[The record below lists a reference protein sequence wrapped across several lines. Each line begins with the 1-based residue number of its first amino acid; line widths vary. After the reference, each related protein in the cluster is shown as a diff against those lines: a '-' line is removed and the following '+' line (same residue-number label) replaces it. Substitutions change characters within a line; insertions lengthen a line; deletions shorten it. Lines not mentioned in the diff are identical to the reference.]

1 MLPVCRGISL
11 LPVIIAFIAYD
22 SSPPFLPGDSV
33 TSLCQAFYLGSWI
46 SLICVLLPAALAAP
60 DSRQLDMLK
69 VLRVFEGSER
79 VGRIGVRTKNWLLL
93 LLF

>member
-33 TSLCQAFYLGSWI
+33 TSLCQAFYLGSAGSWI

-60 DSRQLDMLK
+60 DSRQLDVLK
-69 VLRVFEGSER
+69 VLRVFEG
-79 VGRIGVRTKNWLLL
+79 
-93 LLF
+93 